1 MGRSGGHGSN
11 PCMNTDL
18 DHQQP
23 LLETNPDTIAPG
35 EFFVSFAIAVVVVT
49 TLYLVVALFTPLSPW
64 TQSASAA
71 VAALTAGL
79 C

>member
-1 MGRSGGHGSN
+1 MFRVDAQCFN
-11 PCMNTDL
+11 PDMNTDL

-23 LLETNPDTIAPG
+23 LLETDPNAIPPG
-35 EFFVSFAIAVVVVT
+35 EFFVSFAIAVMVVA
-49 TLYLVVALFTPLSPW
+49 TLYLVVAFFTPLSPL

-71 VAALTAGL
+71 AAALTAGL

>member
-1 MGRSGGHGSN
+1 MGRCGGHGSN

-23 LLETNPDTIAPG
+23 LLETDPDTIAPG
-35 EFFVSFAIAVVVVT
+35 EFFVSFAIAVMVVA
-49 TLYLVVALFTPLSPW
+49 TLYLVVALFTPLSPL
-64 TQSASAA
+64 TQSTSAA
-71 VAALTAGL
+71 AAALNAGL